1 MLRREASDR
10 SAADPTQDPLAIG
23 PRGEG
28 QARAAAL
35 EDTEVPA
42 ATCEEVD
49 LDLGVYLIVYLHWG
63 S

>member
-1 MLRREASDR
+1 MSPREAGDS
-10 SAADPTQDPLAIG
+10 SATAPTQDPLAIG

-28 QARAAAL
+28 QARAAVL

-42 ATCEEVD
+42 ATCKEVD
-49 LDLGVYLIVYLHWG
+49 LDLGVDLIVCAHRG